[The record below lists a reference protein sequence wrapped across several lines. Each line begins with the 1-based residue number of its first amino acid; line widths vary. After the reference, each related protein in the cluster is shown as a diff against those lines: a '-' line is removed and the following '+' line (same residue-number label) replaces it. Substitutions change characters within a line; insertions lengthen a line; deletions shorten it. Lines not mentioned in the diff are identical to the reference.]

1 MIDQFSAV
9 YYTCHE
15 MHKPAIMNNGFMAPL
30 LLLPFLLL
38 LSSPSMKAQQNILLG
53 SWLTPTQGSN
63 SSWHSQS
70 GDFAFGFRPVEG
82 NSSLFLLAVW
92 FNKISDQTVVW
103 YAKASDPDPAPIQVS
118 SSSHLQLD
126 SSGVLSLKDSTGIE
140 VWNPNAVGAAYATML
155 NTGNFVLAAA
165 DGSTKWGTFNNPAD
179 TILPTQV
186 LTPGMAL
193 RSRIIPTDYSNGRFL
208 LDVADDGV
216 FFHSVAVPSGY
227 QYNPYWVMPGN
238 KTTKLVFNETGV
250 IYMTL
255 DGNIEIN
262 ITSGPDITGPMED
275 YYHRATLDT
284 DGVFRQYVYP
294 INRGEWSLVTAWTVV
309 GFSPPNI
316 CETLTEVGSGICGFN
331 SYCQFDSASSNLSC
345 LCPPQY
351 SFLDEERKYKGCK
364 PDFQTQGCE
373 LDEASAMAQ
382 FQLTWQDNVDWP
394 LADYEIYTPVTEN
407 QCRRLCLI
415 DCFCTVAV
423 FHDSDNTCWK
433 KKTPLSNGKMMHSVQ
448 RTLLLKLPKNNISQT
463 ELINV
468 SGKWKKDKMHW
479 ILGGSMLLGSSVLV
493 NLLLTLVLLF
503 GTYRVITII
512 KIAQPLQSSSNLGLP
527 LKAFSYTEL
536 DKATGGFT
544 EVLGTGASGI
554 VYKGHLEDNLR
565 TCIAVK
571 KIDKLQKETEKEFT
585 MEVQAIGQTYHKNLV
600 RLLGFCSEGSER
612 LLVYEFMANGSLSGL
627 LFGDVRPQWN
637 LRVQLALGVAR
648 GLLYLHEECSTQIIH
663 CDIKPQNI
671 LLDDKL
677 TAKISDFGLAKLLQ
691 TNQTQTNTG
700 IRGTRGYVAP
710 EWFKSIGIT
719 AKVDVYSYGVILL
732 ELISRRRNVELEA
745 AEDKK
750 ILTYWASDCYR
761 CGRVD
766 LLVEAD
772 AEAISNLKVVER
784 FVAVALWCLQ
794 EDPTI
799 RPTML
804 KVTQMLDGAEAIPS
818 PLDPSSFFSSV

>member
-1 MIDQFSAV
+1 
-9 YYTCHE
+9 
-15 MHKPAIMNNGFMAPL
+15 
-30 LLLPFLLL
+30 
-38 LSSPSMKAQQNILLG
+38 
-53 SWLTPTQGSN
+53 
-63 SSWHSQS
+63 
-70 GDFAFGFRPVEG
+70 
-82 NSSLFLLAVW
+82 
-92 FNKISDQTVVW
+92 
-103 YAKASDPDPAPIQVS
+103 
-118 SSSHLQLD
+118 
-126 SSGVLSLKDSTGIE
+126 
-140 VWNPNAVGAAYATML
+140 
-155 NTGNFVLAAA
+155 
-165 DGSTKWGTFNNPAD
+165 
-179 TILPTQV
+179 
-186 LTPGMAL
+186 
-193 RSRIIPTDYSNGRFL
+193 
-208 LDVADDGV
+208 
-216 FFHSVAVPSGY
+216 
-227 QYNPYWVMPGN
+227 
-238 KTTKLVFNETGV
+238 
-250 IYMTL
+250 
-255 DGNIEIN
+255 
-262 ITSGPDITGPMED
+262 
-275 YYHRATLDT
+275 
-284 DGVFRQYVYP
+284 
-294 INRGEWSLVTAWTVV
+294 
-309 GFSPPNI
+309 
-316 CETLTEVGSGICGFN
+316 
-331 SYCQFDSASSNLSC
+331 
-345 LCPPQY
+345 LCPPGY
-351 SFLDEERKYKGCK
+351 SFLDQERKYKGCK
-364 PDFQTQGCE
+364 PDFQAQSCD

-382 FQLTWQDNVDWP
+382 FELTWQDYVDWP
-394 LADYEIYTPVTEN
+394 LADYEMYTPVTEN

-415 DCFCTVAV
+415 DCFCSAAV

-468 SGKWKKDKMHW
+468 SSKWKKDKTHW

-503 GTYRVITII
+503 GTYRIITII

-527 LKAFSYTEL
+527 LEAFSYTEL
-536 DKATGGFT
+536 EKATGGFK

-554 VYKGHLEDNLR
+554 VYKGQLEDNLR

-627 LFGDVRPQWN
+627 LFNNVRPQWN

-671 LLDDKL
+671 LLDDKF

-732 ELISRRRNVELEA
+732 ELICCRRNVELA
-745 AEDKK
+745 AEEDKK
-750 ILTYWASDCYR
+750 ILTDWANDCYR

-766 LLVEAD
+766 LLVEGD
-772 AEAISNLKVVER
+772 AEAIFSLKVVER
-784 FVAVALWCLQ
+784 FVEVALCCLQ
-794 EDPTI
+794 EHPAI

-804 KVTQMLDGAEAIPS
+804 KVTQMLDGAAAIPS
-818 PLDPSSFFSSV
+818 PVDPSSFVSSV